1 MSKRPVKK
9 NVPKVEKKLIIK
21 EDEQEYGLVTKTL
34 GNGRFSIRLNL
45 QNKEVIGRLRG
56 KFRKGSQKK
65 KNWVDVGTVV
75 LVSVRDFE
83 DNNVDIIH
91 VYDDAETRILKK
103 NGDIVF
109 DSNREEVEDT
119 TEDDVFVFEDI

>member
-1 MSKRPVKK
+1 MSKRPNK
-9 NVPKVEKKLIIK
+9 NVPKVEKKLLFK

-45 QNKEVIGRLRG
+45 ENKEVIGRLRG
-56 KFRKGSQKK
+56 KFRHGSQKK

-75 LVSVRDFE
+75 LISVRDFE